1 MSDEKFVELQD
12 RHGDDFIALVSGHS
26 ELRLSN
32 YEIVK
37 ALNSFNTTCDTNQKL
52 IAQQEERIAGQ
63 LKALEVAGRCI
74 AQLEEVESEMKK
86 DIELLRDELKKFLP
100 KTFDEDGREDPDN
113 SHGDFMY
120 NEGSEEMGLS
130 VIAILAV
137 T

>member
-63 LKALEVAGRCI
+63 LKALEVAGKRI
-74 AQLEEVESEMKK
+74 AQLEE
-86 DIELLRDELKKFLP
+86 DIEDLKWDFILSRTLRINKENNYER
-100 KTFDEDGREDPDN
+100 T
-113 SHGDFMY
+113 
-120 NEGSEEMGLS
+120 
-130 VIAILAV
+130 
-137 T
+137 